1 MESEEPTTLRC
12 ESCGTIVHRLHTA
25 GRTVRSLSLGREIKA
40 DDLICDRCLQEL
52 QEEFTEE
59 EIARGVER

>member
-1 MESEEPTTLRC
+1 MDTAEPTALRC

-25 GRTVRSLSLGREIKA
+25 GRAVRSLSLGREIKA
-40 DDLICDRCLQEL
+40 DELICDRCLQEL

-59 EIARGVER
+59 ELTHGVEG